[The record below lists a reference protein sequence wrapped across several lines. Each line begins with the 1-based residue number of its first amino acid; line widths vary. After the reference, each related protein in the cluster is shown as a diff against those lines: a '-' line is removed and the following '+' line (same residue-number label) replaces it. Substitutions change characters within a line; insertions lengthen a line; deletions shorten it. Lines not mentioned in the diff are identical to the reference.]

1 MTMPANKTFF
11 ATPQDAEAAFYEAIE
26 RADLESLMAVWC
38 DEEEVVY
45 VSPGGPRI
53 SGYASVREAWQAV
66 FEGGARLHFRI
77 HTLSAVVNPFTAIHS
92 VVETITIEGQEDNLT
107 PVVATNIFLKGPLG
121 WRLVLHHASP
131 SPPES
136 ATYAQILH

>member
-1 MTMPANKTFF
+1 MTMPAHKTFF

-26 RADLESLMAVWC
+26 RADLEALMTVWC
-38 DEEEVVY
+38 DDEEVVY
-45 VSPGGPRI
+45 VAPGGPRI
-53 SGYASVREAWQAV
+53 SGYTNVREAWQAV
-66 FEGGARLHFRI
+66 FAGGARLHFRI

-92 VVETITIEGQEDNLT
+92 VVEKITVEGEEDNLT

-131 SPPES
+131 APPES
-136 ATYAQILH
+136 IVYDQVLH

>member
-1 MTMPANKTFF
+1 MPAHKTFF

-26 RADLESLMAVWC
+26 RADLEALMTVWC
-38 DEEEVVY
+38 DDEEVVY
-45 VSPGGPRI
+45 VAPGGPRI
-53 SGYASVREAWQAV
+53 SGYANVREAWQAV
-66 FEGGARLHFRI
+66 FAGGARLHFRI

-92 VVETITIEGQEDNLT
+92 VVEKITVEGEEDNLT

-131 SPPES
+131 APPES
-136 ATYAQILH
+136 VVYDQVLH

>member
-1 MTMPANKTFF
+1 MPSQKTFF

-26 RADLESLMAVWC
+26 RADLDALMAVWC

-45 VSPGGPRI
+45 VAPGGPRI
-53 SGYASVREAWQAV
+53 SGYANVRESWRAV

-77 HTLSAVVNPFTAIHS
+77 HTLSALVNPFTAIHS
-92 VVETITIEGQEDNLT
+92 VVEKITVEGQDDILT
-107 PVVATNIFLKGPLG
+107 PIVATNIFLKGALG

-136 ATYAQILH
+136 TPVSQILH